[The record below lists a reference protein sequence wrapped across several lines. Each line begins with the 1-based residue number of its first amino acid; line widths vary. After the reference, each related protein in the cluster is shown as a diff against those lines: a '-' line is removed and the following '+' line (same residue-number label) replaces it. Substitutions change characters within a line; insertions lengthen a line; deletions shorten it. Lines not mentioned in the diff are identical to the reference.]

1 MGPPALVEGEAM
13 EVEVGSVNENGN
25 IVNGSGPVTIP
36 LSGNVSGVGQTN
48 TIQNDNRNGG
58 GGYPIRKAYGT
69 RHGAG
74 YNNNSN
80 AQRAVFD
87 GKRMRKAIQRRT
99 DCVWM
104 KDHRD
109 TKFLRPK
116 PNFIIDLLPPSA
128 YLHNPVN
135 AVATKYVHT
144 STNKNRYPVN
154 VVRWTPEGRRLITG
168 LSSGEFTLWNGLT
181 FNFETILQAHESA
194 VRAMKWSHNDNWM
207 VTADHKGII
216 KYWQSNMNNL
226 KMFEGHKEAIRDLS
240 FSPTDTKFATCSDD
254 GTIKIWDFNEGIEE
268 KALSGHG
275 WDVKVVDWH
284 PYKSL
289 LASGSKD
296 NLIKFWDPKSGK
308 NVDTFHGHK
317 NIIHGLQWNKN
328 GNWLATASRDQLVKV
343 YDIRMMKDLQ
353 TFRGHNKE
361 VCFPTAVS
369 WHPFHERLLATGG
382 SDGCLMY
389 WIVGQ
394 DSLVEAVE
402 FAHDQSVWSL
412 DWHPIGHI
420 LVSGSNDHSTRF
432 WTRARP
438 GDTVQDKYHVGR
450 QKAEEL
456 GLKDV
461 DSEDEDDFVPGLTFS
476 NNGGLMSG
484 FLPVPMNPY
493 SVPRPDFMQQ
503 QFLNQDQKQG
513 PLTPPKLFDGADISY
528 VSNNENKVDELPGLG
543 LLQNNPQIPPG
554 LNLNNI
560 PSGLNR
566 GQPGIGNTG
575 SRPQPLPQQQ
585 QFQQR
590 SLFQIPNQS
599 QLQRP
604 PPQQQLPQ
612 QRQLQPLQQ
621 RQLQPPPQQLQ
632 QLRPPP
638 QQQLPPQ
645 QLRPPPQQLQPP
657 QQPPPHQSHQPHQ
670 QLHPPPQQLPPHL
683 QPPQQLPQIQ
693 HLPPQQQLQ
702 PPQQRPHWM
711 PQQNEGPGGRGSP
724 GPRQQG
730 QQNQQPPRWNTQQ
743 SGETIIQ
750 IIKIVSFGIQCTVFL
765 H

>member
-1 MGPPALVEGEAM
+1 MTTTVPLASNSWEETQQASEVQKPGSFSYATQSALNEETM
-13 EVEVGSVNENGN
+13 EVEETNGN
-25 IVNGSGPVTIP
+25 SVSDNNINSSGPITIP
-36 LSGNVSGVGQTN
+36 LLGSGSGAGQTN
-48 TIQNDNRNGG
+48 IAQSDNRNS
-58 GGYPIRKAYGT
+58 GGYPLRKSYGI

-74 YNNNSN
+74 YNNNNS

-99 DCVWM
+99 VDFNCSIGKFLQASFNKDRIWM
-104 KDHRD
+104 RDHRD
-109 TKFLRPK
+109 MKFLRPK

-135 AVATKYVHT
+135 AIATKYVHT

-275 WDVKVVDWH
+275 WDVKAVDWH
-284 PYKSL
+284 PHKSL

-308 NVDTFHGHK
+308 NVDTLHGHK
-317 NIIHGLQWNKN
+317 NTILGLQWNRN
-328 GNWLATASRDQLVKV
+328 GNWLGTAARDQLVKV

-361 VCFPTAVS
+361 VCFPTAIS
-369 WHPFHERLLATGG
+369 WHPFHERLMVTGG
-382 SDGCLMY
+382 SDGCLMF

-402 FAHDQSVWSL
+402 FAHDQNVWSL

-450 QKAEEL
+450 QRAEEL

-461 DSEDEDDFVPGLTFS
+461 DNDDFVPGLTFS
-476 NNGGLMSG
+476 NGGLMSG

-493 SVPRPDFMQQ
+493 SVRPDLMQLSQ
-503 QFLNQDQKQG
+503 SSQPDQKQE
-513 PLTPPKLFDGADISY
+513 PLTPPKIFDVTDISY
-528 VSNNENKVDELPGLG
+528 VSSTNDIKVDELPGLG
-543 LLQNNPQIPPG
+543 LLNNNQSMNQIPPG
-554 LNLNNI
+554 LNLNLNSS
-560 PSGLNR
+560 PPGLNR
-566 GQPGIGNTG
+566 SQPGGAPRQNFG
-575 SRPQPLPQQQ
+575 QQRPLTNASLSQSQ

-590 SLFQIPNQS
+590 
-599 QLQRP
+599 P
-604 PPQQQLPQ
+604 PY
-612 QRQLQPLQQ
+612 
-621 RQLQPPPQQLQ
+621 
-632 QLRPPP
+632 
-638 QQQLPPQ
+638 
-645 QLRPPPQQLQPP
+645 
-657 QQPPPHQSHQPHQ
+657 HQ
-670 QLHPPPQQLPPHL
+670 QGPTQNQGGYTNSD
-683 QPPQQLPQIQ
+683 Q
-693 HLPPQQQLQ
+693 
-702 PPQQRPHWM
+702 QQRPHWM
-711 PQQNEGPGGRGSP
+711 TQQQQQQGAGPGGRGFTRH
-724 GPRQQG
+724 GAQQQG
-730 QQNQQPPRWNTQQ
+730 GQRWNGQQ
-743 SGETIIQ
+743 GGGYQ
-750 IIKIVSFGIQCTVFL
+750 QQYGQKRWK
-765 H
+765 